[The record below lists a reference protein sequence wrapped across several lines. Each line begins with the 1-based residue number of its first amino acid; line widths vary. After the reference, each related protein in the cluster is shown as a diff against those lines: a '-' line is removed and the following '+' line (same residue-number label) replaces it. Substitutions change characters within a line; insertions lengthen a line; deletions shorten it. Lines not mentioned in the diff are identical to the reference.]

1 MKKKATESKT
11 DKTTEICKAVILGQ
25 AAEENLSSFSDGQLK
40 LLQQNIDNEKLRRQ
54 NLKIVEENSK
64 IEEQHSILLEGVDS
78 LLNFVTEHSE
88 DCDVIKEK
96 ENNVNNLNFNPW
108 NLDEYDKQ
116 QYGKNYSDGVYAK
129 CTRCAL
135 LALKETKYNA
145 SFVADVKILF
155 KELKPLST

>member
-1 MKKKATESKT
+1 MKKKTTETKV
-11 DKTTEICKAVILGQ
+11 DKTKEICKEVLLGQ

-54 NLKIVEENSK
+54 NVKIVEENSK
-64 IEEQHSILLEGVDS
+64 IEKQHSILLERTDS

-88 DCDVIKEK
+88 GCDVTKEQ
-96 ENNVNNLNFNPW
+96 ENNINNLNFNPW
-108 NLDEYDKQ
+108 NSDEYDR

-135 LALKETKYNA
+135 LAIKETKYNA
-145 SFVADVKILF
+145 SFVADIKILL
-155 KELKPLST
+155 KELKPLSN